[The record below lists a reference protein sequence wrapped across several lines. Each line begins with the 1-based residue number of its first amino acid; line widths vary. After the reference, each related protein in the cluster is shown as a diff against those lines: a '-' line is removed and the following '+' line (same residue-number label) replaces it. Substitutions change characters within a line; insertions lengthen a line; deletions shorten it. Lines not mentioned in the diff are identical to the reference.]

1 VQIDNDAWYGQIIGK
16 TLSAPTGAHKWHYDE
31 ALANGSDG
39 GPAKKKW
46 IKKARRWI
54 R

>member
-1 VQIDNDAWYGQIIGK
+1 MNNTDTFGQIIGK
-16 TLSAPTGAHKWHYDE
+16 TLGSTANSHKWHYDE

-46 IKKARRWI
+46 IKKPQHWI
-54 R
+54 H